1 MTRGRTAVIFA
12 LGMLLGGLI
21 VGLIPRTPELPPT
34 WQDDLSLTGPRTY
47 AQAVT
52 LATGQVLLVG
62 GMDRDSQAVTNGW
75 AEILDPRSGTVR
87 RDAAPQIAR
96 MWQSL
101 TTLPNDLVLVIDGT
115 ERHSDGGWHALA
127 YAEAFDPWTGR
138 WHQISAPSVPRSDH
152 AAVLLRDGRVL
163 VIGGNDGPK
172 WVHRSEIYD
181 PATDRWSLAA
191 SLPVGRTRFTA
202 ATLPD
207 GRVLVA
213 GGFAEPGEATDQ
225 TLIYDPSSDSWSD
238 GPQMLAKRAI
248 HSEVALPGGD
258 LLFIGGQEDGSNT
271 AERYDQR
278 GHRFVFAGTLGSPRM
293 FGQAAV
299 ADDGSVIF
307 AGGIVVPQ
315 SGFDPTT
322 DVERWDPATNLW
334 TVTAPL
340 HTARAGGA
348 MVSAPGG
355 IWLLGGSIEDDHAT
369 DSIELLPSP

>member
-1 MTRGRTAVIFA
+1 MTRARTAVVFA

-21 VGLIPRTPELPPT
+21 VALIPRTPELPPV

-62 GMDRDSQAVTNGW
+62 GMDRDSRAVTNGW
-75 AEILDPRSGTVR
+75 AEILDPRAGTVR

-96 MWQSL
+96 MWQSV

-115 ERHSDGGWHALA
+115 ERHSDGSWYALA
-127 YAEAFDPWTGR
+127 YAESFDPWTGR
-138 WHQISAPSVPRSDH
+138 WHQISAPSMARSDH
-152 AAVLLRDGRVL
+152 EAVVLRDGRVL

-172 WVHRSEIYD
+172 WVHQSEIYD

-213 GGFAEPGEATDQ
+213 GGFAEPGAATDR
-225 TLIYDPSSDSWSD
+225 TLIYDPASDSWSE

-299 ADDGSVIF
+299 AEDGSVIF

-348 MVSAPGG
+348 MVAAPGG
-355 IWLLGGSIEDDHAT
+355 IWLLGGSIQDDHAT